1 MDSVIHQAPGHP
13 GVRLIDARY
22 QQFAFPRHFHLE
34 YHIGLM
40 VAGQQRYAA
49 GGEQQL
55 AGAGDILLMAPEH
68 VHDGASAND
77 QGYGIRILTLDP
89 GWLAGVS
96 RDLSDGRQGLPVLN
110 AAQLR
115 HPQLQQL
122 LNGLHQQQD
131 SLAFQSQLWEALA
144 LLLGLG
150 STLKVSEPGNGFD
163 PQRWRQ
169 LRDWLES
176 RLDQPPGLEEMAA
189 FVDLSPWQ
197 LLRRFRNHCG
207 LPPQQWLTQLR
218 LERALPRVLAGQSLS
233 AIALDLGFY
242 DQAHFSRLFRR
253 TYGAPPRALQT
264 KKAPGN
270 IF

>member
-1 MDSVIHQAPGHP
+1 
-13 GVRLIDARY
+13 
-22 QQFAFPRHFHLE
+22 
-34 YHIGLM
+34 
-40 VAGQQRYAA
+40 
-49 GGEQQL
+49 
-55 AGAGDILLMAPEH
+55 MAPEH

-89 GWLAGVS
+89 VWLADVS
-96 RDLSDGRQGLPVLN
+96 RDLSDGRQGLPTLN

-115 HPQLQQL
+115 HPQLQRL
-122 LNGLHQQQD
+122 LDGLHQPHD
-131 SLAFQSQLWEALA
+131 PLAFQSQLWETLA
-144 LLLGLG
+144 LLLGVG
-150 STLKVSEPGNGFD
+150 STLRVNEHSNGFD
-163 PQRWRQ
+163 PQRWRD

-176 RLDQPPGLEEMAA
+176 RLDLPPSLEEMAA

-233 AIALDLGFY
+233 AVALDLGFY

-253 TYGAPPRALQT
+253 TYGASPRGLQA
-264 KKAPGN
+264 KKA
-270 IF
+270 

>member
-22 QQFAFPRHFHLE
+22 QKFSFPRHFHLE
-34 YHIGLM
+34 YHIGLI

-49 GGEQQL
+49 GGQHQL

-68 VHDGASAND
+68 VHDGASASE

-89 GWLAGVS
+89 AWLAEVS
-96 RDLSDGRQGLPVLN
+96 RDLSDGRQGLPTLN

-115 HPQLQQL
+115 HPELQQL
-122 LNGLHQQQD
+122 LNGLHQQHD
-131 SLAFQSQLWEALA
+131 PLAFESHLWETMA

-150 STLKVSEPGNGFD
+150 STLSVNEHSNGFD

-176 RLDQPPGLEEMAA
+176 RLDQPPSLEEMAA

-197 LLRRFRNHCG
+197 ILRRFRNHCG

-218 LERALPRVLAGQSLS
+218 LERALPRVLAGQPLS

-253 TYGAPPRALQT
+253 TYGAPPRGLQS
-264 KKAPGN
+264 KKPPPER
-270 IF
+270 

>member
-1 MDSVIHQAPGHP
+1 
-13 GVRLIDARY
+13 
-22 QQFAFPRHFHLE
+22 
-34 YHIGLM
+34 
-40 VAGQQRYAA
+40 
-49 GGEQQL
+49 
-55 AGAGDILLMAPEH
+55 
-68 VHDGASAND
+68 
-77 QGYGIRILTLDP
+77 
-89 GWLAGVS
+89 
-96 RDLSDGRQGLPVLN
+96 
-110 AAQLR
+110 
-115 HPQLQQL
+115 
-122 LNGLHQQQD
+122 
-131 SLAFQSQLWEALA
+131 
-144 LLLGLG
+144 
-150 STLKVSEPGNGFD
+150 
-163 PQRWRQ
+163 
-169 LRDWLES
+169 
-176 RLDQPPGLEEMAA
+176 MAA